1 MNKMLMTCV
10 FMALTATFCFAI
22 PFNRYDSDYTIS
34 LNSKWKFCLA
44 ENTQTQLLSEFF
56 KTDFNDSE
64 WESINVPS
72 NWEMQGFEEPHY
84 YRPDPSKVG
93 LYRKEVTLPKAWK
106 DRQVIVHFEGVS
118 FGYTLYV
125 NGKRCGSFQHAFL
138 PCQFDITPYI
148 RYDATNTIAVKVYR
162 DHDERHFDCNDAW
175 ALSGIY
181 RDVFLFSPQRY
192 HIDRYRLNTKLD
204 PASKTVVIDGQVE
217 IRIFRHNHNSQYQ
230 DHRELFKPMA
240 IRLEL
245 KDADGKILVDQT
257 EAVFWMTP
265 RMVPSHA
272 FKIPVTNARYWNAE
286 QPYLYDLSMTLLTD
300 GQVCHVVK
308 QKVGLRE
315 VTIEDG
321 ILKVNGQ
328 RIKLRG
334 VCRHEIY
341 PEVGRA
347 LQEKHWL
354 EDIKLMK
361 AGNINAVRCSHY
373 PPHPRFLE
381 LCDEYGLY
389 VLDEVP
395 IGFGEEF
402 QNDPIMLGAML
413 SRAERTV
420 ARDRNHPSV
429 IVWDIGNENPL
440 YGLQETA
447 AKLVKQMD
455 PTRPLLYPGE
465 NFVGLNKSFASGS
478 AEFIDIIAPHY
489 PHNEEIERDIE
500 DARIQKPIVFTEIN
514 HALDTAFSDFGTKWQ
529 MIENTDKMAGAM
541 IWLWADQGVM
551 RKVNGREVV
560 DSYADISKV
569 RGRHTVLS
577 GDVWLDDNTILDSH
591 GPDGTDG
598 IVYADRRLQ
607 TDYYETRKLY
617 SPVKIPQE
625 HIMLGSDGKIPLTIE
640 NHYDFTNLN
649 RLKGNWKFLING
661 KVFKEGQLPLECA
674 PHESQTM
681 DIEIGLL
688 KIGPSDLMLQ
698 VEFVDDKRNPVY
710 ERTLTFEHGGV
721 DWLTE
726 MEKKDGDMLLHEQ
739 WCAVDDGGMLII
751 RNAEGRELIRGP
763 FARIGRK
770 PTMAERKTYP
780 RMDLS
785 IWEPAIL
792 TDFEVTQRKERKQDD
807 ELVVQTEVKYKNSE
821 NPKQTVQADVIYTIN
836 PTGWVDIEYTITP
849 DSENGALLEL
859 GLAWQMP
866 GAKNINW
873 LGDGPYPSYPYKSQ
887 LAERGIYSITPKDAF
902 FNGNRMNVELV
913 NIVYSGNQLGIITEA
928 SNIGWEQD
936 SIGDRIILYQ
946 NQKLASLGT
955 KFKLPRQVIRSKNVG
970 NTKGNLRLY
979 VLSHDQTGSTSLHNG
994 IFNIFGSL

>member
-1 MNKMLMTCV
+1 MNKILIICV
-10 FMALTATFCFAI
+10 SMVFTSTLSFAI
-22 PFNRYDSDYTIS
+22 PFNQSDSDFTLS
-34 LNSKWKFCLA
+34 LNSKWKFCLTQ
-44 ENTQTQLLSEFF
+44 NTNTEMLSEFF
-56 KTDFNDSE
+56 KNEFNDSK
-64 WESINVPS
+64 WDSINVPS

-84 YRPDPSKVG
+84 YRPDPSMVG
-93 LYRKEVTLPKAWK
+93 LYRKEVILPKAWK
-106 DRQVIVHFEGVS
+106 DRQVIVDFEGIS
-118 FGYTLYV
+118 FAYTLYV
-125 NGKRCGSFQHAFL
+125 NGKKAGSFQHAFL
-138 PCQFDITPYI
+138 PCQFDITPYV
-148 RYDATNTIAVKVYR
+148 RYDQNNTIAIKVYR
-162 DHDERHFDCNDAW
+162 DHHERDFDCNDAW

-192 HIDRYRLNTKLD
+192 HIDRYAINTKLD
-204 PASKTVVIDGQVE
+204 PSNQTAVIEGQIE
-217 IRIFRHNHNSQYQ
+217 IRIFRHNNNSQYQ

-240 IRLEL
+240 IKLEL
-245 KDADGKILVDQT
+245 KDPDGNILVNQT
-257 EAVFWMTP
+257 EAVSWITP
-265 RMVPSHA
+265 RVVPSHT
-272 FKIPVTNARYWNAE
+272 FKIPISSARYWNAE
-286 QPYLYDLSMTLLTD
+286 QPCLYDLSMTLLTD
-300 GQVCHVVK
+300 GQVSHVVT

-321 ILKVNGQ
+321 ILKINGQ

-347 LQEKHWL
+347 LREQHWL

-389 VLDEVP
+389 VLNEVP
-395 IGFGEEF
+395 IGFGHEY
-402 QNDPIMLGAML
+402 QNDPVLLGAML
-413 SRAERTV
+413 SRAQRTV

-429 IVWDIGNENPL
+429 IIWDIGNENPL

-447 AKLVKQMD
+447 AKLVKTMD

-465 NFVGLNKSFASGS
+465 NFLGLNESYASGS
-478 AEFIDIIAPHY
+478 AEFVDIIAPHY
-489 PHNEEIERDIE
+489 PHNEEIQRDLE
-500 DARIQKPIVFTEIN
+500 DARLQKPIIFTEIN
-514 HALDTAFSDFGTKWQ
+514 HALDTAFSDFETKWK
-529 MIENTDKMAGAM
+529 MIEDTDKMAGAM
-541 IWLWADQGVM
+541 IWLWADQGIM

-569 RGRHTVLS
+569 RGKHTVLS

-598 IVYADRRLQ
+598 IVYADRRPQ

-617 SPVKIPQE
+617 SPVKISQE
-625 HIMLGSDGKIPLTIE
+625 HIVLSSDGKISLMVE
-640 NHYDFTNLN
+640 NRYDFTNLN
-649 RLKGNWKFLING
+649 RLSGNWKFLING
-661 KVFKEGQLPLECA
+661 KVFKQGQLPLECE
-674 PHESQTM
+674 PHKVQTV

-698 VEFVDDKRNPVY
+698 VEFLDDKGGAVY
-710 ERTLTFEHGGV
+710 GRTLTFENGGV
-721 DWLTE
+721 DWLAE
-726 MEKKDGDMLLHEQ
+726 VKKKDRDILLHEQ
-739 WCAVDDGGMLII
+739 WCTVDEDGMLVI

-763 FARIGRK
+763 YARIGRK

-780 RMDLS
+780 RMDLA

-792 TDFEVTQRKERKQDD
+792 TDFEVTQHKERKQDD
-807 ELVVQTEVKYKNSE
+807 ELIIDTKVKYKNPENSE
-821 NPKQTVQADVIYTIN
+821 QTVHAHVIYTIT
-836 PTGWVDIEYTITP
+836 PSGWVDIEYTITP
-849 DSENGALLEL
+849 DSENDALLEL
-859 GLAWQMP
+859 GLAWKIP
-866 GAKNINW
+866 DAKIINW
-873 LGDGPYPSYPYKSQ
+873 LGDGPYPAYPYKRS
-887 LAERGIYSITPKDAF
+887 LVERGIYSITPEDPF

-913 NIVYSGNQLGIITEA
+913 TIVYSSSQLGIITEP

-936 SIGDRIILYQ
+936 AVDDMILLYQ

-955 KFKLPRQVIRSKNVG
+955 KFKLPRQVIHSKDIS

-979 VLSHDQTGSTSLHNG
+979 VLSNDQTGLIPEQTVKTER
-994 IFNIFGSL
+994 